1 MSKKTVLLIVTLLAI
16 VIVTVA
22 QAQATSNL
30 YLPLVM
36 KFNTPT
42 PTRTRQPTATVS
54 PTPSTRVVLVHI
66 EARPNGDA
74 IQDEYISI
82 KNQSNKA
89 VVMTGWTIRDEPR
102 VAPTPTGRPR
112 PTETGTVRHI
122 YSFPSGFTLAAG
134 ATVRVW
140 SGTGGN
146 TTTDLYWRSDE
157 QIWNDGSDC
166 AYLRDKDKVLIDQ
179 ECY

>member
-54 PTPSTRVVLVHI
+54 PTPSTRVVIVNI

-112 PTETGTVRHI
+112 PTEQSTVRHV
-122 YSFPSGFTLAAG
+122 YTFPTFTLGAG
-134 ATVRVW
+134 ATVKVW
-140 SGTGGN
+140 SGTGAN
-146 TTTDLYWRSDE
+146 TTTDLFWRSTE

-166 AYLRDKDKVLIDQ
+166 AYLRNADKDLVDQ